1 MKHYRFYTTKTK
13 VRKKWYARALALIEI
28 KKGLMELLGIELRNE
43 ITLQG
48 RGPYAGES
56 IGGRDSIEQALGR
69 NGIHGFYSWG
79 YPHLAT
85 DNEKAIAYIEAHLP
99 EWSRIL
105 KRPNKYI
112 THGLRQRDYENYSY
126 M

>member
-13 VRKKWYARALALIEI
+13 DRKKWYARVMALIEI
-28 KKGLMELLGIELRNE
+28 KKGLMELLGVELRDK

-48 RGPYAGES
+48 RGPSDET
-56 IGGRDSIEQALGR
+56 IEVRDSIEQALGR

-85 DNEKAIAYIEAHLP
+85 DNEKAITYIEAHLP

-105 KRPNKYI
+105 KRPNKYV
-112 THGLRQRDYENYSY
+112 THGLRQREYENYSY
-126 M
+126 A